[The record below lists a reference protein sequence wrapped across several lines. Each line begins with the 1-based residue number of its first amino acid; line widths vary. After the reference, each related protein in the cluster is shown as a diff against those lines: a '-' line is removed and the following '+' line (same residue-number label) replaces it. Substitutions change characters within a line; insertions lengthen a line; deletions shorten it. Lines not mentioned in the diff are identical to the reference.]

1 MKHELIANFL
11 IKKCVGLPID
21 ETMHLQ
27 NLLKNTNDE
36 AYPILMAAKIRV
48 NPWKVILYIISA
60 GLFLIFCWGF
70 YETVFDSYHFYWD
83 EFLVAVLFLIGA
95 IPPFVGAIC
104 IKSKKKRMLEN
115 YLRIILAY
123 QVA

>member
-1 MKHELIANFL
+1 MKQELIANFL
-11 IKKCVGLPID
+11 IQKSSRLSIED
-21 ETMHLQ
+21 TMHIQ
-27 NLLKNTNDE
+27 NLLKTTLDE
-36 AYPILMAAKIRV
+36 AYPILMAAKIHV

-70 YETVFDSYHFYWD
+70 YETVFDSYHFYWED
-83 EFLVAVLFLIGA
+83 FLIAVLFLIGA
-95 IPPFVGAIC
+95 IPPFIGAIC

-123 QVA
+123 QKS